1 MDGLYTKQVIPSTD
15 SFIACGDRKNDYTE
29 LSDDGVTSNDSMS
42 DADNPKNFDG
52 PTK

>member
-1 MDGLYTKQVIPSTD
+1 MQGE
-15 SFIACGDRKNDYTE
+15 RKKKDYKDYTE

-42 DADNPKNFDG
+42 DAESNNFDG